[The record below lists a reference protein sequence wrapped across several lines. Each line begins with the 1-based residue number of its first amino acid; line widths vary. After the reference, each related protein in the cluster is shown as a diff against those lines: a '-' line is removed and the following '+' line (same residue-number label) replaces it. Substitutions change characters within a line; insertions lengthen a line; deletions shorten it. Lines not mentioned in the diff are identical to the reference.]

1 MGPSCP
7 LASSKRDAKSWRED
21 SRMEYTGHLGDAL
34 PDGVERRIQLSSSLG
49 LQKSRGRGRMQ
60 SEPRV

>member
-21 SRMEYTGHLGDAL
+21 SRMEYTGHPGDAL
-34 PDGVERRIQLSSSLG
+34 PDGVEPKDSAEFLPG
-49 LQKSRGRGRMQ
+49 A
-60 SEPRV
+60 SEEQGQRQDAV